1 MTEAPLGIL
10 CGQNNNVFEEM
21 RESSIIFRQEEVAD

>member
-1 MTEAPLGIL
+1 MTEALLGIL

-21 RESSIIFRQEEVAD
+21 RGSCIIFRQEEAAD